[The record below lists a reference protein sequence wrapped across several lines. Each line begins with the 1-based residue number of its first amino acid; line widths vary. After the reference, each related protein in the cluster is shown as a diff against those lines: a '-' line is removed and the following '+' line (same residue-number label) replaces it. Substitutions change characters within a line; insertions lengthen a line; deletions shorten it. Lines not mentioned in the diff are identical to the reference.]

1 MADTSFLSNNRFLFF
16 FSRAL
21 ILLGMVLFFLSVFS
35 FGGVFLVKSIT
46 GYDLMNLQDV
56 IFKSRTDQ
64 AARNAV
70 LLFQALAGSIGTFLI
85 PSLLFPGAIQ
95 RSVHGFIRTY
105 YPFRLY
111 FLLLAPAFILIS
123 MPFIGFLQELNQG
136 IKLPS
141 ILADYEQMFQQMEQQ
156 AKELTEIMVIAPNA
170 KAFFVSLLVMAL
182 LPAIAEEFFFRGI
195 LQNFTRSVFYN
206 PHLAIW
212 FAAFVFSAI
221 HGQFYGFIPRL
232 VLGAVL
238 GYLYHFSGNIWVP
251 VLAHFVNNGL
261 ALTGFVLLE
270 KYPNVAIFKEDYHFP
285 IWVSLLSAILSVG
298 IMVWLHKQQFRKFSD
313 HE

>member
-1 MADTSFLSNNRFLFF
+1 MFF

-35 FGGVFLVKSIT
+35 LGGVYLVKFLT
-46 GYDLMNLQDV
+46 GYDLMNLQE
-56 IFKSRTDQ
+56 IISQAKTDQ

-70 LLFQALAGSIGTFLI
+70 LLFQALAGSVGTFLI
-85 PSLLFPGAIQ
+85 PSLLFPKAIE
-95 RSVHGFIRTY
+95 RNAHGFIRTLH
-105 YPFRLY
+105 PFRLY
-111 FLLLAPAFILIS
+111 FLALAPAFILIS
-123 MPFIGFLQELNQG
+123 MPIIGLLQEWNQAV
-136 IKLPS
+136 KLPAAF
-141 ILADYEQMFQQMEQQ
+141 ADYEQMFQQMEQQ
-156 AKELTEIMVIAPNA
+156 ARELTEIMVISPNA
-170 KAFFVSLLVMAL
+170 KAFFISLIVMAL

-206 PHLAIW
+206 PHLAVW

-221 HGQFYGFIPRL
+221 HGQFYGFMPRL
-232 VLGAVL
+232 VLGAFL
-238 GYLYHFSGNIWVP
+238 GYLYHYSGSIWVP
-251 VLAHFVNNGL
+251 VLAHFVNNAL

-285 IWVSLLSAILSVG
+285 LWVSLLSAVLSVLML
-298 IMVWLHKQQFRKFSD
+298 IWFHKQQFRRLEA